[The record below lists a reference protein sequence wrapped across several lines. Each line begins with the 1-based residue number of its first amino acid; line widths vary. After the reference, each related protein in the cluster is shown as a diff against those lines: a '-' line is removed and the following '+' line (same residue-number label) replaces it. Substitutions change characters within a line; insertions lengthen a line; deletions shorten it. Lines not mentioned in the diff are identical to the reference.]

1 MSPRTKELFRTAFA
15 GCVAALLAA
24 CAAQPAK
31 QMPPSVAI
39 AAPQAPAPI
48 VATLP
53 PAAARDIWAE
63 LRARF
68 ALDDCNAGV
77 RAQDWARRYT
87 GNPERFEAQVREA
100 LPLMMYVQ
108 NAAENA
114 GVPGEFVLLPW
125 VESTYDT
132 AEPGR
137 RGDPAGMWQIMPQTA
152 RTLGLVINGD
162 YDGRLDPAAATPA
175 VMAMLKSYGEDM
187 HDWRL
192 VDMAFNAGEYK
203 VLGLIENRGGDSVN
217 MPHLPVGAI
226 TRDHLAKLQALA
238 CIVRDPA
245 RYDVSLP
252 KPNDG
257 DHLALVA
264 LPAATDLA
272 AAASLAGLP
281 SDRLRAL
288 NPGYRNGRMAADAPH
303 HLLLPQAKA
312 RTLLAAIAARGADTL
327 AQAPPSSST
336 TAASERDDEGSA
348 ASHRSKRTAIAT
360 ASKRRHTAGSRHKV
374 ARGESLWMIAQR
386 YHLDPHKLRSWNA
399 LASDDLRPGQ
409 VLLLSAPD

>member
-1 MSPRTKELFRTAFA
+1 MTTRMQKLFCFLLT

-24 CAAQPAK
+24 CAAQPAR
-31 QMPPSVAI
+31 QQASASVAI

-53 PAAARDIWAE
+53 PAAPPDIWAR
-63 LRARF
+63 LRSRF
-68 ALDDCNAGV
+68 ALDDCNAGA

-87 GNPERFEAQVREA
+87 SNPERFEAQLRSA

-108 NAAENA
+108 GAAENA

-125 VESTYDT
+125 VESTYD
-132 AEPGR
+132 ADEPGR
-137 RGDPAGMWQIMPQTA
+137 NGDPAGMWQIMPQTA
-152 RTLGLVINGD
+152 RTLGLVVNRD

-175 VMAMLKSYGEDM
+175 VMAMLKSYGDDLQ
-187 HDWRL
+187 DWRL

-203 VLGLIENRGGDSVN
+203 VLGLTNGRSGDSVN
-217 MPHLPVGAI
+217 VPHLPVGAI

-245 RYDVSLP
+245 RYDVALP
-252 KPNDG
+252 QPDDG
-257 DHLALVA
+257 EQLALVA
-264 LPAATDLA
+264 LPVAIDLA
-272 AAASLAGLP
+272 AAAPLAGLS

-288 NPGYRNGRMAADAPH
+288 NPGYRNGRMSADAPH
-303 HLLLPQAKA
+303 HLLLPQANA
-312 RTLLAAIAARGADTL
+312 QPLLTAIAANGADTL
-327 AQAPPSSST
+327 AQATPSSN
-336 TAASERDDEGSA
+336 AGLHDND
-348 ASHRSKRTAIAT
+348 SHIAPAESKRTAIAS
-360 ASKRRHTAGSRHKV
+360 ASKRGHIAGSRHKV

-409 VLLLSAPD
+409 VLRLSAPD